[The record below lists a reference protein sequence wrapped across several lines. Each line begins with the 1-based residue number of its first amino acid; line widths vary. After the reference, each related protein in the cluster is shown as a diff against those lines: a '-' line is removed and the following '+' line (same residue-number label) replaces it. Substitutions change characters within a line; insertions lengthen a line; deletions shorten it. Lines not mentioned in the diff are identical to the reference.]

1 MYDDDFWLWNSMSLE
16 EARDS
21 VSALSVSD
29 CREDV
34 STLSE
39 EVGVSSLGGFTGLE
53 ALELRRGEELSLN
66 FLNGSGLGWK
76 SESCFALLGEFS

>member
-1 MYDDDFWLWNSMSLE
+1 MSLD

-29 CREDV
+29 CLEEV

-39 EVGVSSLGGFTGLE
+39 DDGVSSLGGFTGLDV
-53 ALELRRGEELSLN
+53 LDD
-66 FLNGSGLGWK
+66 FNGD
-76 SESCFALLGEFS
+76 E